1 MNTFFSSKNVRSE
14 LLLWECQGAERE
26 GFLKLPFGEIL
37 LKLTWVT
44 FLFWQFVWNSYAC
57 IRNTTCN
64 ILKNRCLK
72 FHHWYV
78 FILSLLLNYWNPNSS
93 CELFT
98 PFVTSVITVYWFLGG
113 WPSLF
118 FLFFF
123 FQILKL
129 GGIAY
134 FLSKLMDPPSRDAV
148 MLAINHLMELVKYYL
163 TYSFM

>member
-1 MNTFFSSKNVRSE
+1 MNTFFSSKNVRSELLRSE

-118 FLFFF
+118 FLFF
-123 FQILKL
+123 
-129 GGIAY
+129 
-134 FLSKLMDPPSRDAV
+134 
-148 MLAINHLMELVKYYL
+148 
-163 TYSFM
+163 SFRF